1 VINRIRT
8 YLTESYAELRKVAW
22 PTRRTVL
29 NLTGIVIGVSIL
41 VGVYIEVIDLAVE
54 FGMQQ
59 LLTP

>member
-1 VINRIRT
+1 MIKRIRT

>member
-1 VINRIRT
+1 MINRIRT

>member
-1 VINRIRT
+1 MITRIRT

-41 VGVYIEVIDLAVE
+41 VGVYIEVIDLAVG